1 MIALAQSGDTFAAR
15 EVVEMLG
22 ELISESASSGSG
34 SAPQLPAAASSYL
47 VQACA
52 EIAAG
57 MDANLAFNLKPG
69 GRPRKWPH
77 EAKVLGVS
85 IMNQCIE
92 NHSTI
97 DDAALEASAAVNRYV
112 DALRKRIQEYEIE
125 REAGME
131 ATIDPKDLVSPWRV
145 FIGMEPLDIETLEPM
160 KSWYSELSNSK
171 RSE

>member
-1 MIALAQSGDTFAAR
+1 MIALAQSGDTLAAR

-22 ELISESASSGSG
+22 ELISESALSGRG
-34 SAPQLPAAASSYL
+34 SAPPLPAAASSYL

-52 EIAAG
+52 DIAAG
-57 MDANLAFNLKPG
+57 MDANLAFNLMPG

-85 IMNQCIE
+85 IMKQCIE

-97 DDAALEASAAVNRYV
+97 DDAALEASAAVNRHV
-112 DALRKRIQEYEIE
+112 DALRKRIQEYEIA
-125 REAGME
+125 REAGMD
-131 ATIDPKDLVSPWRV
+131 ATIDPRDLDSPWRV

-160 KSWYSELSNSK
+160 KSWYSELLNSK